1 MHGYAIDLER
11 QTLDNTDF
19 RRVLYTAKST
29 QLVLM
34 AIPPGEEIG
43 LEVHDKEVQ
52 FFRFESGRGEVLING
67 EQHLVEDG
75 SGVIVPAGAEHNVI
89 NRGDEPLKLYTLYS
103 PPHHRDGVVHRTKAD
118 AEADEEEH
126 FDGKTTEKA

>member
-1 MHGYAIDLER
+1 M
-11 QTLDNTDF
+11 
-19 RRVLYTAKST
+19 
-29 QLVLM
+29 
-34 AIPPGEEIG
+34 
-43 LEVHDKEVQ
+43 
-52 FFRFESGRGEVLING
+52 
-67 EQHLVEDG
+67 VEDG